1 MKFRVASRFTSLE
14 QGFLAGPQ
22 ARGQARAFSHRHR
35 FSPTVPPVIRVY
47 PETQAQEPGVA
58 ASLRCHAE
66 GIPMPRITWLKNGM
80 DVSTQMSKQLSLL
93 GKNHLRCLC
102 YSHQVQVDT
111 LPQTGNKRRD
121 WFLSQ
126 TLGVNKC
133 LLDFSTIWVHTSL
146 VGLLSNNEKLSVSSF
161 QVFWPFLGVCQ

>member
-1 MKFRVASRFTSLE
+1 MNHRARRLVRLLPATHSIAFFGAPVAPQDDCKLLTKRSPALPPGSPPRSRVSGLDRRPEAS
-14 QGFLAGPQ
+14 G
-22 ARGQARAFSHRHR
+22 AFSDRRR

-93 GKNHLRCLC
+93 GKNRPQCPWAAPLKFKP
-102 YSHQVQVDT
+102 T
-111 LPQTGNKRRD
+111 LSPGMEGR
-121 WFLSQ
+121 
-126 TLGVNKC
+126 G
-133 LLDFSTIWVHTSL
+133 
-146 VGLLSNNEKLSVSSF
+146 
-161 QVFWPFLGVCQ
+161 